1 MTALILKMAVPSQS
15 PETLPEWRIAMIDLF
30 VGGALLIGLPKSV
43 GQIYG
48 YLYSAVEPA
57 PMDKII
63 ADLAISK
70 GSASQGLKFLRQL
83 GAVKSKFVVG
93 DRRDHFIAE
102 VKSKKLM
109 GGFIREKLTPALEEG
124 VDRLTFVRDMM
135 GKDGLLDDETHLAK
149 VVKLETWHKKLKIS
163 LPVLVKFLD

>member
-1 MTALILKMAVPSQS
+1 MEPSS
-15 PETLPEWRIAMIDLF
+15 PVSILPEWRLTMIDLF

-48 YLYSAVEPA
+48 YLYSAVEAA

-83 GAVKSKFVVG
+83 GAVKVQFVVG
-93 DRRDHFIAE
+93 DRRDHFVAE
-102 VKSKKLM
+102 VQSKKLM
-109 GGFIREKLTPALEEG
+109 GGFIREKLIPALDDGADRIAFIRELMTEEN
-124 VDRLTFVRDMM
+124 
-135 GKDGLLDDETHLAK
+135 LLNDPIHQDQII
-149 VVKLETWHKKLKIS
+149 KLETWQKKLRMALPLIQKI
-163 LPVLVKFLD
+163 LGE

>member
-1 MTALILKMAVPSQS
+1 MPTPVTDT
-15 PETLPEWRIAMIDLF
+15 EVLPAWRIAMIDLF
-30 VGGALLIGLPKSV
+30 VSGALLIGLPKSV

-83 GAVKSKFVVG
+83 GAVRAQFVVG
-93 DRRDHFIAE
+93 DRRDHFVAE
-102 VKSKKLM
+102 VKSKKLI
-109 GGFIREKLTPALEEG
+109 GGFIREKLTPALEDG
-124 VDRLTFVRDMM
+124 VDRIAFIRELMTE
-135 GKDGLLDDETHLAK
+135 DGLMEDDKHKAQ
-149 VVKLETWHKKLKIS
+149 VVKLETWQKKLKLA
-163 LPVLVKFLD
+163 LPVIQKLMGE